1 MAIHGEPD
9 EPRGPFETSIPDVDP
24 GEALRRP
31 GWQFPADIDWR
42 PEAAE
47 RYDRIGQVVA
57 EITKRRYAA
66 EDRQAQFETGNA
78 RETDQFQA
86 WLEHAIREGT
96 VERQLSVIDEVPYP
110 PNWLKRY
117 ASYVRRCQVSTAERL
132 VEGPVEKEARF
143 IDTGTFFYE
152 IPRGS

>member
-9 EPRGPFETSIPDVDP
+9 EPRGPRFRTLVPLETPFPDVDP
-24 GEALRRP
+24 GEALRRAHGYAEQ
-31 GWQFPADIDWR
+31 GWR
-42 PEAAE
+42 VEALDALHTWH
-47 RYDRIGQVVA
+47 DA
-57 EITKRRYAA
+57 WTKAVNEHVRAQYA
-66 EDRQAQFETGNA
+66 QAQFETSNA

-96 VERQLSVIDEVPYP
+96 VKAQLAIIDALEAPE
-110 PNWLKRY
+110 WLKRY
-117 ASYVRRCQVSTAERL
+117 ASSVRRYQV
-132 VEGPVEKEARF
+132 VEGPVEKEARL